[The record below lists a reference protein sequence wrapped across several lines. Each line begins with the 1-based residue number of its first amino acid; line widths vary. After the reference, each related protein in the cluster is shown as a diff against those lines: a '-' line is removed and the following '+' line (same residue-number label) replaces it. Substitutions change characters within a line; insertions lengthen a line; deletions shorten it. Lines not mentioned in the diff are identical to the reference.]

1 MDKERNALAERPA
14 DAELIPDMSSP
25 YSTKKI
31 KIEKI
36 QQLLEQDAK
45 YIKLVAS
52 DFLEDEKNVTSDIL
66 YSNYNSNTK
75 KITGQVTDDEYVI
88 LLLQQIQFPIDRETI
103 KPFYFDQREQMSGL
117 PRYKYGN
124 YFLSYVLNKY
134 RPKQNG
140 ENCEHIF
147 FNVVNEL
154 RDESI
159 KTIGQLRIIP
169 KNNFDDVEH
178 VSNQDNPFRDI
189 LIDGY
194 DLETKNTL
202 SSVDFFF
209 TERIDTSSG
218 VKVGNSIPQAQRVD
232 GSRIFN
238 DYGTPLN
245 LQSPEK
251 QRSTGDDGTP
261 VAGGGSGELRREPPR
276 DDFVD
281 KKPSETKE
289 EIFAKIKSRSL
300 DDTTKHYLA
309 MLYASDKTTGKTKN
323 FEDCQSFVEEIIN
336 RFRIEKKISKFMTDL
351 KQTFNYSQYTTWDET
366 KKNQYFDIMYD
377 HTKNETLESIPS
389 ARNYFIG
396 IFKKIFDYI
405 YSDKTFL
412 QFFIKPTSKSTRT
425 ELTGLKKSNLISS
438 ISKDEPFDKS
448 FSEWFSILY
457 CQDLHVNYKT
467 PVELKDNFEKEM
479 NFSLM
484 ALEGYPDKEIS
495 DGYAQLLADLY
506 EKHIGNLHIQTVSVT
521 PEYNRGFSFN
531 SNAIDIDYYLIHGKN
546 SINFI
551 RTSNMRLN
559 GDNSLILLGIFL
571 SLVKSVTIEKYRE
584 VKYKDYDDTRSPYK
598 NIYYVSESSKS
609 WMTAVCLFL
618 PNYTVDKAFIL
629 TSLFLLNKVNIEDE
643 LPVRY
648 VLEEQI
654 EKMKTFLNYLL
665 FINTTLITVKTED
678 NQTLDYIKLQLAKIV
693 SFLTEGG
700 NIIFQN
706 AEENTIVVF
715 SFNSETI
722 VVDCKKS
729 SSSVETVLCKPS
741 PERPDVDPNSIKV
754 YPERS
759 IVFYPLNIYNYKGCS
774 SPSFSKS
781 SQHCERL
788 YTGRLL
794 NSGIRDR
801 FALCEARINSKKQL
815 PVTKH
820 CPVLVDEKEL
830 VLKSAAV
837 EGKYPSLNKDA
848 RVFVR
853 RSYGGKKVT
862 RNKKR
867 RNKKTKK
874 LKRNKKTRKLRS
886 KKKSPFLYR

>member
-1 MDKERNALAERPA
+1 MDKERTALAARPA

-25 YSTKKI
+25 YSTEKFE
-31 KIEKI
+31 IEKI

-52 DFLEDEKNVTSDIL
+52 DFLEDKKNVTSDIL

-75 KITGQVTDDEYVI
+75 KISGKVTDDEYVI

-103 KPFYFDQREQMSGL
+103 KLFYFNQREQMSGL
-117 PRYKYGN
+117 PPYEYGN

-154 RDESI
+154 RDEYI

-169 KNNFDDVEH
+169 KNNFDDVLH
-178 VSNQDNPFRDI
+178 VSNQDNPFRNI
-189 LIDGY
+189 FIHH
-194 DLETKNTL
+194 LETTNTL

-218 VKVGNSIPQAQRVD
+218 VKVGNSRPQAQGVD
-232 GSRIFN
+232 GIRIHS
-238 DYGTPLN
+238 DYRTPLN

-261 VAGGGSGELRREPPR
+261 VAGGGSGELRRELTR

-300 DDTTKHYLA
+300 DDTTKHYLS
-309 MLYASDKTTGKTKN
+309 MLYANYKTTGKTKS
-323 FEDCQSFVEEIIN
+323 FQDCQNFVEEIIN

-351 KQTFNYSQYTTWDET
+351 KQTFNYDDYTSWHEAR
-366 KKNQYFDIMYD
+366 KIQYFDIMY
-377 HTKNETLESIPS
+377 HHAENEWLKSTPH
-389 ARNYFIG
+389 ARNYFTG
-396 IFKKIFDYI
+396 VFKKIFDYV

-412 QFFIKPTSKSTRT
+412 QFFINPTSKLTRT
-425 ELTGLKKSNLISS
+425 ELTGLTKSNLKDS
-438 ISKDEPFDKS
+438 ILKDRPFDKS

-457 CQDLHVNYKT
+457 CQDIHVNYKT
-467 PVELKDNFEKEM
+467 PPELKGNFEKEM

-484 ALEGYPDKEIS
+484 ALESDPDKDIG
-495 DGYAQLLADLY
+495 DDYAQLLADLY

-546 SINFI
+546 SINF
-551 RTSNMRLN
+551 RRLN

-584 VKYKDYDDTRSPYK
+584 VEYKDYDDTRSPYK

-629 TSLFLLNKVNIEDE
+629 TSLFLLNKVNIEDK

-665 FINTTLITVKTED
+665 FINTTLINVKTED

-741 PERPDVDPNSIKV
+741 PERPDVDPNSIKI
-754 YPERS
+754 YPQRS

-815 PVTKH
+815 PLKKQ
-820 CPVLVDEKEL
+820 CPIVVDEKDEEL
-830 VLKSAAV
+830 VFESAA
-837 EGKYPSLNKDA
+837 KKDSYPSLNKSA
-848 RVFVR
+848 RGFIDPP
-853 RSYGGKKVT
+853 YGGKKVT

-886 KKKSPFLYR
+886 KKK